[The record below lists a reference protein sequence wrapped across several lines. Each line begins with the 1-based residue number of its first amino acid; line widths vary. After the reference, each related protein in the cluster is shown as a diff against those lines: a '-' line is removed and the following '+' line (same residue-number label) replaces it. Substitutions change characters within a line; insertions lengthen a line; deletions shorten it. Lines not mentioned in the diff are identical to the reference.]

1 MIRTIIDVLLVIF
14 FFFVTIPVLII
25 FWLIGLVSPKAKDFM
40 SINLMKI
47 AFAIILFTSGV
58 KVKIEGLE
66 NIPRD
71 KAVLY
76 VGNHRSYFDIIV
88 AYKNIVG
95 PTGFMA
101 KKEFKNIPVLGHW
114 ITCLHGLYI
123 DRKNVRQ
130 GLQAILEAAENTKKG
145 ISYFI
150 FPEGTR
156 NHEDEMLKFHEGSL
170 KIATKGG
177 CPIIP
182 VAIKHADEIFELHF
196 PLVKAT
202 KVSIRYGEPIY
213 TDSLSRDESK
223 FIGAK
228 TRDIIQSML
237 DEME

>member
-71 KAVLY
+71 RAVLY

-101 KKEFKNIPVLGHW
+101 KKEFFGSTRPLVRIKGKTTFETLPYYIDWRQVTLMVAATLVKFEALGIPV
-114 ITCLHGLYI
+114 
-123 DRKNVRQ
+123 
-130 GLQAILEAAENTKKG
+130 
-145 ISYFI
+145 
-150 FPEGTR
+150 P
-156 NHEDEMLKFHEGSL
+156 
-170 KIATKGG
+170 
-177 CPIIP
+177 
-182 VAIKHADEIFELHF
+182 
-196 PLVKAT
+196 
-202 KVSIRYGEPIY
+202 
-213 TDSLSRDESK
+213 DSLHEFLIASFVESVK
-223 FIGAK
+223 IGEVQIA
-228 TRDIIQSML
+228 
-237 DEME
+237 